1 MQKDTTLLI
10 PTFNRSDLL
19 NKCLE
24 SVEMQTFNGNI
35 HCIISN
41 NNSPDNTDD
50 VVYKWQRDSS
60 KFNITYIKNEE
71 SLEPIENWI
80 KTLSY
85 IDTEYSKWLQDDDW
99 LEPNAI
105 ETMMRDLNDYNPN
118 GLIYNCNIYTKKG
131 KIANYYKPPSKKLV
145 REDVINHVLQLAP
158 VFPVS
163 PTASIFKSDY
173 IQQAIEFGKEND
185 ICTKK
190 LMGNDLVMNFF
201 GIFNDLDTHYISNT
215 LVNFYGGDDSISLVN
230 NPKILSHCYL
240 RSLGLMID
248 YDSTTI
254 STKQKEIISH
264 RYFATKV
271 RGKITKEF
279 NEISH
284 VKGFNPKISF
294 AETLK
299 YIKKKIS

>member
-1 MQKDTTLLI
+1 LYKKI
-10 PTFNRSDLL
+10 
-19 NKCLE
+19 
-24 SVEMQTFNGNI
+24 NGER
-35 HCIISN
+35 
-41 NNSPDNTDD
+41 P
-50 VVYKWQRDSS
+50 
-60 KFNITYIKNEE
+60 
-71 SLEPIENWI
+71 
-80 KTLSY
+80 SY
-85 IDTEYSKWLQDDDW
+85 E
-99 LEPNAI
+99 
-105 ETMMRDLNDYNPN
+105 
-118 GLIYNCNIYTKKG
+118 
-131 KIANYYKPPSKKLV
+131 
-145 REDVINHVLQLAP
+145 
-158 VFPVS
+158 
-163 PTASIFKSDY
+163 
-173 IQQAIEFGKEND
+173 
-185 ICTKK
+185 
-190 LMGNDLVMNFF
+190 FF
-201 GIFNDLDTHYISNT
+201 GIFNDLDTHYISKT